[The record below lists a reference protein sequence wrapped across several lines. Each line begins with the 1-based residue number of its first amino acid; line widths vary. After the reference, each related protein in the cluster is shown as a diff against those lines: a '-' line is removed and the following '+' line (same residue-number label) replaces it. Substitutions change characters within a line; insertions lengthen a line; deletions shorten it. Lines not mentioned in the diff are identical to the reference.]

1 MTVDPKNLKK
11 IAERGTQDIAFCI
24 TRQPNSSTLFVGNSS
39 FQVVALQTDAEKPEF
54 QPLTGESHQSY
65 VTGITVGGDSGNVL
79 VSGAY
84 DGRLIW
90 WDPQERKSVR
100 VVEAHPS
107 WIRGVV
113 ASPDGK
119 LIASVADDM
128 VCRLWDANSGEA
140 IRSLEKHARET
151 PHHYPSML
159 YAAAFSPN
167 GQFLATAD
175 RIGHVIVWEV
185 ATGKVAGEL
194 DAPVMYTWDPR
205 QRRHSIGGIRSV
217 AFSPDGKRIAVGGIG
232 KIGNIDHLGGPS
244 RVEIFQWESGERL
257 HEIEDD
263 KLKGLVERL
272 HFSDSGHW
280 LLAAGGDH
288 GGFLSFYNTETG
300 KLIHQE
306 KAPMHVHDFV
316 FDDQGEKLYTA
327 GHNKLVEWSLTE
339 SPDE

>member
-1 MTVDPKNLKK
+1 MTVDPKKLKK
-11 IAERGTQDIAFCI
+11 TSEKGLQDILFCI
-24 TRQPNSSTLFVGNSS
+24 ARQPNSSTLFVGNSS
-39 FQVVALQTDAEKPEF
+39 FQVAALETDAEKPEF
-54 QPLTGESHQSY
+54 QPLTGETHLSY
-65 VTGITVGGDSGNVL
+65 VTGLAVGGASRNAL
-79 VSGAY
+79 ISGAY

-90 WDPQERKSVR
+90 WDPQERKSIR

-113 ASPDGK
+113 ASPDGN

-128 VCRLWDANSGEA
+128 VCRLWDAITGDA
-140 IRSLEKHARET
+140 VRSLEKHAVET

-159 YAAAFSPN
+159 YAAAFSPD

-175 RIGHVIVWEV
+175 RVGHVIVWEV
-185 ATGKVAGEL
+185 DSGEVAAEL

-205 QRRHSIGGIRSV
+205 ARRHSIGGIRSV

-244 RVEIFQWESGERL
+244 RIEIFHWENKERL

-272 HFSDSGHW
+272 HFSTSGDW
-280 LLAAGGDH
+280 LLAGGGDH
-288 GGFLSFYNTETG
+288 GGFLSFYNPESG
-300 KLIHQE
+300 DLIHQE

-327 GHNKLVEWSLTE
+327 GHNKFAEWSLTG
-339 SPDE
+339 